1 MALPRE
7 IEVQRI
13 ENLVRGFQ
21 WVKVRE
27 EMEGTK
33 VRVTFEKDL
42 GQGVAGAG
50 AAVPS

>member
-27 EMEGTK
+27 ESEGNK

-42 GQGVAGAG
+42 GEGAG
-50 AAVPS
+50 VRSVPTPS